1 MHIYTMIQELN
12 RLFPTGTRISNK
24 ELYTKLEN
32 LEAMIYEIKKNQL
45 QLLQLM
51 IQMNRHK

>member
-1 MHIYTMIQELN
+1 ME
-12 RLFPTGTRISNK
+12 NK

-45 QLLQLM
+45 LLLQLM

>member
-1 MHIYTMIQELN
+1 ME
-12 RLFPTGTRISNK
+12 NK

-51 IQMNRHK
+51 IQINSNK

>member
-1 MHIYTMIQELN
+1 ME
-12 RLFPTGTRISNK
+12 NK

-51 IQMNRHK
+51 ILMNRHK

>member
-1 MHIYTMIQELN
+1 ME
-12 RLFPTGTRISNK
+12 NK

-51 IQMNRHK
+51 IQINRYK

>member
-1 MHIYTMIQELN
+1 ME
-12 RLFPTGTRISNK
+12 NK

-51 IQMNRHK
+51 IQMNSHK

>member
-1 MHIYTMIQELN
+1 ME
-12 RLFPTGTRISNK
+12 NK

-45 QLLQLM
+45 QLQQLM
-51 IQMNRHK
+51 IQMNSHK

>member
-1 MHIYTMIQELN
+1 ME
-12 RLFPTGTRISNK
+12 NK

-45 QLLQLM
+45 QLL
-51 IQMNRHK
+51 

>member
-1 MHIYTMIQELN
+1 ME
-12 RLFPTGTRISNK
+12 NK
-24 ELYTKLEN
+24 ELYTKLDN

-51 IQMNRHK
+51 IQMNSHK

>member
-1 MHIYTMIQELN
+1 ME
-12 RLFPTGTRISNK
+12 NK
-24 ELYTKLEN
+24 ELYTKLDN
-32 LEAMIYEIKKNQL
+32 LEAMKYEIKKNQL

>member
-1 MHIYTMIQELN
+1 ME
-12 RLFPTGTRISNK
+12 NK

-51 IQMNRHK
+51 IQINSYK

>member
-1 MHIYTMIQELN
+1 ME
-12 RLFPTGTRISNK
+12 NK
-24 ELYTKLEN
+24 ELYIKLEN

-51 IQMNRHK
+51 IQINSHK

>member
-1 MHIYTMIQELN
+1 ME
-12 RLFPTGTRISNK
+12 NK

-32 LEAMIYEIKKNQL
+32 LEAIIYEIKKNQL

-51 IQMNRHK
+51 IQRNSHK

>member
-1 MHIYTMIQELN
+1 ME
-12 RLFPTGTRISNK
+12 NK
-24 ELYTKLEN
+24 ELYTKLGN

>member
-1 MHIYTMIQELN
+1 ME
-12 RLFPTGTRISNK
+12 NK

-51 IQMNRHK
+51 IQMNRYK

>member
-1 MHIYTMIQELN
+1 ME
-12 RLFPTGTRISNK
+12 NK

-32 LEAMIYEIKKNQL
+32 LEAIIYEIKKNQL

-51 IQMNRHK
+51 IQINSHK

>member
-1 MHIYTMIQELN
+1 ME
-12 RLFPTGTRISNK
+12 NK
-24 ELYTKLEN
+24 ELYTKLDN

-51 IQMNRHK
+51 IQINSHK

>member
-1 MHIYTMIQELN
+1 ME
-12 RLFPTGTRISNK
+12 NK

-51 IQMNRHK
+51 IQINSHK

>member
-1 MHIYTMIQELN
+1 ME
-12 RLFPTGTRISNK
+12 NK

-32 LEAMIYEIKKNQL
+32 LEAMIYESKKNQL

-51 IQMNRHK
+51 IQINSYK

>member
-1 MHIYTMIQELN
+1 MENL
-12 RLFPTGTRISNK
+12 

-51 IQMNRHK
+51 IQINSHK

>member
-1 MHIYTMIQELN
+1 ME
-12 RLFPTGTRISNK
+12 NK

-32 LEAMIYEIKKNQL
+32 LEAIIYEIKKNQL

-51 IQMNRHK
+51 IQINSYK

>member
-1 MHIYTMIQELN
+1 ME
-12 RLFPTGTRISNK
+12 NK
-24 ELYTKLEN
+24 ELYTKLDN

-51 IQMNRHK
+51 IQINRYK

>member
-1 MHIYTMIQELN
+1 ME
-12 RLFPTGTRISNK
+12 NK
-24 ELYTKLEN
+24 KLYTKLDN

>member
-1 MHIYTMIQELN
+1 ME
-12 RLFPTGTRISNK
+12 NK
-24 ELYTKLEN
+24 ELYSKLDN

-51 IQMNRHK
+51 IQINSSK

>member
-1 MHIYTMIQELN
+1 ME
-12 RLFPTGTRISNK
+12 NK

-45 QLLQLM
+45 QFLQLM
-51 IQMNRHK
+51 IQINSHK

>member
-1 MHIYTMIQELN
+1 MT
-12 RLFPTGTRISNK
+12 
-24 ELYTKLEN
+24 LYSKLDN

-51 IQMNRHK
+51 IQIRSYKDTWQQL

>member
-1 MHIYTMIQELN
+1 ME
-12 RLFPTGTRISNK
+12 NK
-24 ELYTKLEN
+24 ELYTKLDN

-51 IQMNRHK
+51 IQINSYK

>member
-1 MHIYTMIQELN
+1 ME
-12 RLFPTGTRISNK
+12 NK
-24 ELYTKLEN
+24 ELYSKLDN

-51 IQMNRHK
+51 IQINSLK

>member
-1 MHIYTMIQELN
+1 ME
-12 RLFPTGTRISNK
+12 NK

-51 IQMNRHK
+51 IQIHSHK

>member
-1 MHIYTMIQELN
+1 ME
-12 RLFPTGTRISNK
+12 NK

-32 LEAMIYEIKKNQL
+32 LETMIYEIKKNQL

-51 IQMNRHK
+51 IQINSHK